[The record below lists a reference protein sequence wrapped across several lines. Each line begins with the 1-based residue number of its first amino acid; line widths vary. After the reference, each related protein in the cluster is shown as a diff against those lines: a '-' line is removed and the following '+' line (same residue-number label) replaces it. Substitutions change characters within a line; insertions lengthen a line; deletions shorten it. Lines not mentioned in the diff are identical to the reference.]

1 MDILAMILAGGR
13 VDELS
18 VLTLNRPKSTVPFGG
33 VYRIIDFA
41 LSNLMH
47 SGIDLVGILSQY
59 RSSSL
64 IHHVG
69 TGASWD
75 FIGRKRGA
83 FILPPS
89 KGTISSD
96 WYRGTADAIYQN
108 LDFIDSYNPDRV
120 LILSG
125 DHIYKMDYGDLIRFH
140 QANDADLTIAFV
152 QRPEAEASRF
162 GLARFDA
169 SADDQGG
176 PLVAYDEKPEKP
188 ASNWASMTI
197 YLFKTAVL
205 RAVLNLCTDKN
216 MAHFG
221 RDLIPRLI
229 GSYRVF
235 GYKFYGVWGYT
246 QTIDEYWLA
255 NMSLLKSEPEINLK
269 KWEVRTNLA
278 NGNISDRTPSHF
290 SSQAKIENSLIYN
303 GCMVSGQVI
312 NSVIFPGVVIDA
324 DVLVKD
330 SIVFYDTVIEKG
342 ASLDKVITDVGV
354 RVGPMVKI
362 GLGAT
367 DKPNVRFP
375 ELLKSGITI
384 IGRDT
389 EIPANI
395 QISKNCIVAP
405 NLRAPQFTKNL
416 YHTGE
421 YIQ

>member
-1 MDILAMILAGGR
+1 MNILAMILAGGR

-18 VLTLNRPKSTVPFGG
+18 VLTLNRPKSAVPYGG

-108 LDFIDSYNPDRV
+108 LDFIDTYQPDRV

-125 DHIYKMDYGDLIRFH
+125 DHIYKMNYGDLIRFH
-140 QANDADLTIAFV
+140 EAHNADLSISFV

-162 GLARFDA
+162 GLARFDV

-176 PLVAYDEKPEKP
+176 PLVGYDEKPEKP
-188 ASNWASMTI
+188 VSNWASMTI
-197 YLFKTAVL
+197 YLFNTAVL
-205 RAVLNLCTDKN
+205 REVLHLCIDKN

-221 RDLIPRLI
+221 RDIIPRLI
-229 GSYRVF
+229 GNYRVF
-235 GYKFYGVWGYT
+235 GYKFKGIWGYT
-246 QTIDEYWLA
+246 QTLDEYWSA
-255 NMSLLKSEPEINLK
+255 NMALLKSEPEIDLK
-269 KWEVRTNLA
+269 KWQVRTNLA
-278 NGNISDRTPSHF
+278 NGNIRDRIPSHF
-290 SSQAKIENSLIYN
+290 DSQAKIENSLIYN
-303 GCMVSGQVI
+303 GCKVSGQVT
-312 NSVIFPGVVIDA
+312 NSVIFPGVVVDA
-324 DVLVKD
+324 DAEVKD
-330 SIVFYDTVIEKG
+330 SIVFYDSVIEKG
-342 ASLDKVITDVGV
+342 ATLTKVIADVGA
-354 RVGPMVKI
+354 RIGPNVQI
-362 GLGAT
+362 GIGAA
-367 DKPNVRFP
+367 DRPNVRYP
-375 ELLKSGITI
+375 DLLKSGITI

-389 EIPANI
+389 EIPASV

-405 NLRAPQFTKNL
+405 SLKATQFNKNV

-421 YIQ
+421 YIE

>member
-1 MDILAMILAGGR
+1 MNILAMILAGGR

-18 VLTLNRPKSTVPFGG
+18 VLTLNRPKSTMPYGG

-108 LDFIDSYNPDRV
+108 LDFIDTYHPDRV

-125 DHIYKMDYGDLIRFH
+125 DHIYKMNYGDLIRFH
-140 QANDADLTIAFV
+140 EANRADLSISFV
-152 QRPEAEASRF
+152 QRPESEASRF

-169 SADDQGG
+169 AADERGG
-176 PLVAYDEKPEKP
+176 LLIGYDEKPKKP
-188 ASNWASMTI
+188 TSNWASMTV
-197 YLFKTAVL
+197 YLFNMSVL
-205 RAVLNLCTDKN
+205 REALNLCEDKS

-221 RDLIPRLI
+221 RDIIPRLI
-229 GSYRVF
+229 GNYRVF
-235 GYKFYGVWGYT
+235 GYKFQGVWGYT
-246 QTIDEYWLA
+246 QTIDEYWSA
-255 NMSLLKSEPEINLK
+255 NMALLKPEPEIDLK
-269 KWEVRTNLA
+269 QWEVRTNLA
-278 NGNISDRTPSHF
+278 NENIRDRTPSHF
-290 SSQAKIENSLIYN
+290 DSQAKIENSLIYN
-303 GCMVSGQVI
+303 GCKVSGQVI
-312 NSVIFPGVVIDA
+312 NSVIFPGVVIGSGA
-324 DVLVKD
+324 LVKD
-330 SIVFYDTVIEKG
+330 SIVFYDTIIENG
-342 ASLDKVITDVGV
+342 AILDKVIADV
-354 RVGPMVKI
+354 RVQVGSDVKI
-362 GLGAT
+362 GIGDA
-367 DKPNVRFP
+367 DRPNTRYP
-375 ELLKSGITI
+375 DLLKSGITI

-389 EIPANI
+389 IIPADI
-395 QISKNCIVAP
+395 QISKNCIVVPGLKATKF
-405 NLRAPQFTKNL
+405 RKNL